1 VYDLKD
7 KMIVEN
13 NDLMIQKNNQKLRQV
28 AQYIANKEVENEKFV
43 GEMPRRHHES
53 SEANLGLMSPKR
65 SRLPGLP

>member
-1 VYDLKD
+1 MK
-7 KMIVEN
+7 VEN

-43 GEMPRRHHES
+43 GEMPRRHNES
-53 SEANLGLMSPKR
+53 NEAIHLGLMSPKR